1 MTIDKQI
8 EREQHRADCFRYL
21 SASFYQPDKRLYQEE
36 GFFENL
42 KQAISKAFPDALGY
56 AEQMEKSFKECKEE
70 DLLVDYSAL
79 FIGLFELKAPP
90 YASSYIEG
98 DRRLIGNFT
107 MALLD
112 FYKSS
117 GLEISNDFN
126 DSPDHIKVMLE
137 FVYYLIYEEVKALKG
152 KKNNEAVVLLETQ
165 KGFLNTFLLTWIDQ
179 FCQKINENAAVGYYL
194 ALAECL
200 LIVVK
205 ASLSI
210 CDDTLSCLNTF
221 C

>member
-1 MTIDKQI
+1 MNMNELI
-8 EREQHRADCFRYL
+8 EREQNRAECFKYM
-21 SASFYQPDKRLYQEE
+21 SAALYQPDKGLYQEE

-42 KQAISKAFPDALGY
+42 KQALSQAFPDALCY
-56 AEQMEKSFKECKEE
+56 VEQMERSFNECIEE
-70 DLLVDYSAL
+70 ALLVDYAAL
-79 FIGLFELKAPP
+79 FIGPFELKAPP

-210 CDDTLSCLNTF
+210 CDDTLSCLNSF